1 MKTDEKKNQTESLAR
16 KFGLS
21 NGPEIKSGM
30 IVSYKDPESGHE
42 GWYRVRK
49 VTKNTVNLGSIF
61 GRALYH
67 KGVQKHEVREDEAA
81 WYANWSKSETYQCM

>member
-1 MKTDEKKNQTESLAR
+1 MNNAKKTQTQSLSR

-21 NGPEIKSGM
+21 DGVEITSGM
-30 IVSYKDPESGHE
+30 IVSYTDPANGRA

-61 GRALYH
+61 GKTLYH
-67 KGVQKHEVREDEAA
+67 KGVPKHLVYEDHDA
-81 WYANWSKSETYQCM
+81 WYNDWSKSETYLSM